1 MNTEANRC
9 LLCRNARC
17 MNACP
22 VHTNVPDSMRLY
34 REGKTAE
41 AAKALFE
48 NNPFSAI
55 TCQVCDWA
63 LFCYGHCV
71 LNAKK
76 VPVRWY
82 EIEQEISMPYILG
95 DAHVEL
101 PAQETGKKA
110 AIVGAGPA
118 GVAAAIWLR
127 QKGVAVDLYD
137 SFPRVGG
144 VLRYGIPDFRLDK
157 KYVDAYERILDEIG
171 VVFHGG
177 VQIGKDITVKALKDS
192 HDAVLMAAGA
202 WVAKEMRIPGE
213 DNPHVIHALE
223 FLKEPEKY
231 NLGNKV
237 LVVGGGNVAM
247 DACRTAVRRGCDTT
261 VVYRKTYENMP
272 ANKLEVKESQEEG
285 VKYEVFTV
293 PVEVKTSG
301 SRTYAIVRK
310 CENYTRED
318 GSLATR
324 ILDGTDFEMDF
335 DTMIVAVSE
344 GVDKDLMEGAYPDGL
359 EGVFTA
365 GDYNYGP
372 KTVVE
377 AVQSAKEQVEVISSF
392 LGLA

>member
-1 MNTEANRC
+1 
-9 LLCRNARC
+9 
-17 MNACP
+17 
-22 VHTNVPDSMRLY
+22 MRLY

-377 AVQSAKEQVEVISSF
+377 AVQSAKEQVEAISSF

>member
-1 MNTEANRC
+1 
-9 LLCRNARC
+9 

-202 WVAKEMRIPGE
+202 CVAKEMRIPGE

-272 ANKLEVKESQEEG
+272 ANKLEVKESREEG

-377 AVQSAKEQVEVISSF
+377 AVQSAKEQVEAISSF

>member
-17 MNACP
+17 MGACP
-22 VHTNVPDSMRLY
+22 VHTDVPSAMKLY
-34 REGKTAE
+34 REGQVAE
-41 AAKALFE
+41 AARILFD

-76 VPVRWY
+76 VPVKWY

-95 DAHVEL
+95 DAHVQV
-101 PAQETGKKA
+101 PAQDCGKKV

-118 GVAAAIWLR
+118 GIAAAIWLR
-127 QKGVAVDLYD
+127 QKGVAIDLYD
-137 SFPRVGG
+137 SFPRIGG

-157 KYVDAYERILDEIG
+157 KYVDAYERILKEIN
-171 VVFHGG
+171 VNFIGG
-177 VQIGKDITVKALKDS
+177 VTLGKDMTVKSLQDS
-192 HDAVLMAAGA
+192 HDAVLLAAGA

-213 DNPHVIHALE
+213 DNPHVLHALE
-223 FLKEPEKY
+223 FLKDTSKFQ
-231 NLGNKV
+231 LGKKV
-237 LVVGGGNVAM
+237 IVVGGGNVAM
-247 DACRTAVRRGCDTT
+247 DACRTAIRMGCDTT
-261 VVYRKTYENMP
+261 VVYRKTFENMP
-272 ANKLEVKESQEEG
+272 ANKLEVKEAQEEG
-285 VKYEVFTV
+285 VKFNVFSV
-293 PVEVKTSG
+293 PVEVKTEG

-318 GSLATR
+318 GSIATR
-324 ILDGTDFEMDF
+324 ILDGTDYEIDF
-335 DTMIVAVSE
+335 DSMIVAVSE
-344 GVDKDLMEGAYPDGL
+344 GVDKALAESASPEGL
-359 EGVFTA
+359 FSA

-377 AVQSAKEQVEVISSF
+377 AVQSAKEQVAEISSF

>member
-1 MNTEANRC
+1 
-9 LLCRNARC
+9 

-272 ANKLEVKESQEEG
+272 ANKLEVKESREEG

>member
-9 LLCRNARC
+9 LLCKNARC

-22 VHTNVPDSMRLY
+22 VHTNVPAAMKLY
-34 REGKTAE
+34 REGNVAE
-41 AAKALFE
+41 AAKLLFE

-71 LNAKK
+71 LGIKQT
-76 VPVRWY
+76 PVRWY

-95 DAHVEL
+95 DAHVDM
-101 PAQETGKKA
+101 PVADCGKKV

-118 GVAAAIWLR
+118 GIAAAIWLR

-137 SFPRVGG
+137 AFPRVGG

-157 KYVDAYERILDEIG
+157 KYVDAYERILEEIG
-171 VVFHGG
+171 VKFHGG
-177 VQIGKDITVKALKDS
+177 VAIGKDLTVKALRDS

-223 FLKEPEKY
+223 FLKEPE
-231 NLGNKV
+231 NFDLGNKV
-237 LVVGGGNVAM
+237 LVIGGGNVAM

-261 VVYRKTYENMP
+261 VVYRKTFENMP

-285 VKYEVFTV
+285 VKYNVFTV
-293 PVEVKTSG
+293 PVEVKTEG

-324 ILDGTDFEMDF
+324 ILDGTDSEMEF

-359 EGVFTA
+359 QGVFTA

-377 AVQSAKEQVEVISSF
+377 AVESARNQVAAISEY
-392 LGLA
+392 LQL